1 MDAGGTAEAA
11 AGEQGSAV
19 TGTFTTDG
27 LGVVPGGDGDV
38 DYVIRREAW
47 EQAHPGGT
55 IGRESPDGPGYIA
68 CWPDGAAAARSY
80 ASLGSLIAKLDR
92 AEDEGRC
99 PVHGEPS

>member
-1 MDAGGTAEAA
+1 MEEGTPRPAA
-11 AGEQGSAV
+11 IHGRATV
-19 TGTFTTDG
+19 TSTFTTDG
-27 LGVVPGGDGDV
+27 LGLIPGADGDV

-55 IGRESPDGPGYIA
+55 IGKESPDGPGYIA

-80 ASLGSLIAKLDR
+80 ASLGSLMTKLDR
-92 AEDEGRC
+92 AEAEGRC